1 MLVWGGPDLE
11 GSMMP
16 RRARITGT
24 GLAAAA
30 VAGLAALTAA
40 PARADAGPVPAVAAA
55 AHRPDP
61 LASPTA
67 GITFPLHTSGA
78 SIVDASGSP
87 VRLNLVNWYG
97 AESPDYVVGG
107 LAYQPI
113 SEIINQIVS
122 MGFNGVRLPWSNQMW
137 ESNPTVSATYV
148 KANPQFAGE
157 PARTVF
163 EQVVQDL
170 ANAGLMVVLDNH
182 NSDAEWCCSTSD
194 GNSLWYNSAYPQS
207 AWLSDWES
215 MTRQF
220 QNVPQVIGADLRNE
234 PRGAASWGGSPAG
247 DWHAAAQQGG
257 NAILGIDPHWLIFVE
272 GVNYGTDLSGAAS
285 LPVTLSVAGQ
295 LVYSVHDYPWD
306 FSNLTDYDSWAG
318 DIQSQWGYLVGKYP
332 LWVGEFGTCNTSN
345 SCVSGSS
352 GDGLW
357 FGFITRFLRYHNV
370 SWSDWAVNGTES
382 DGLPGQGRSYGTTET
397 FGLLNP
403 QWNGA
408 SLPGLLSGLQGI
420 QHACP
425 ASPVASGTY
434 YIANR
439 SSGDVIDIPGGSK
452 AQGTGLDQWPLN
464 HGTNQQWKL
473 TSLGCGL
480 YEITSVSDGQAMEIY
495 NQSTSAG
502 GHVDQ
507 WGYWGGG
514 NQQFLITRNPAGYET
529 ITNLNSMDLVED
541 PGFSGTAGTKLDQW
555 PSNGG
560 ANQQWTFTPVS

>member
-1 MLVWGGPDLE
+1 MT
-11 GSMMP
+11 P
-16 RRARITGT
+16 RRVRFTGT
-24 GLAAAA
+24 ALAALAL
-30 VAGLAALTAA
+30 AGLAAVTAV
-40 PARADAGPVPAVAAA
+40 PARAGTAHADAAGTAAA
-55 AHRPDP
+55 AGQGVHRAGP
-61 LASPTA
+61 LAAPDA
-67 GITFPLHTSGA
+67 GITFPLHTSGG

-87 VRLNLVNWYG
+87 VKLNLVNWYG

-137 ESNPTVSATYV
+137 ESNPAVSATYV

-163 EQVVQDL
+163 EQVVKDL
-170 ANAGLMVVLDNH
+170 AAAGLMVVLDNH
-182 NSDAEWCCSTSD
+182 SSDAEWCCSTTD
-194 GNSLWYNSAYPQS
+194 GNTLWYNSAYPQS
-207 AWLSDWES
+207 AWLADWES
-215 MTRQF
+215 MTKEF
-220 QNVPQVIGADLRNE
+220 QGVPQVIGADLRNE
-234 PRGAASWGGSPAG
+234 PRGAASWGGSSAD
-247 DWHAAAQQGG
+247 DWPAAAQLGG
-257 NAILGIDPHWLIFVE
+257 DAILGVDPHWLIFVE

-285 LPVTLSVAGQ
+285 LPVTLSVSGQ

-306 FSNLTDYDSWAG
+306 FSNLTDYDSWAD
-318 DIQSQWGYLVGKYP
+318 DIQSQWGYLVGKEP
-332 LWVGEFGTCNTSN
+332 LWIGEFGTCNTSS
-345 SCVSGSS
+345 SCVSGGS

-382 DGLPGQGRSYGTTET
+382 DGLPGQGRSYGATET
-397 FGLLNP
+397 FGILNP
-403 QWNGA
+403 QWDGA
-408 SLPGLLSGLQGI
+408 ALPGLLTGLQGI
-420 QHACP
+420 QPACP
-425 ASPVASGTY
+425 AGPLANGTY
-434 YIANR
+434 YITNR
-439 SSGDVIDIPGGSK
+439 SSGDVIDIPGASK
-452 AQGTGLDQWPLN
+452 TQGTDLDQWPLN

-480 YEITSVSDGQAMEIY
+480 YDITSVSDGQAMEIY

-514 NQQFLITRNPAGYET
+514 NQQFLITKDSAGYAT

-541 PGFSGTAGTKLDQW
+541 PGFSGAAGTKLDQW

-560 ANQQWTFTPVS
+560 TNQQWTFTPVS